1 VSFVRRTWAALA
13 LALTVFVVVPAT
25 ASAAPGDL
33 FFSEYVEGSSNNKAL
48 EIYNPGP
55 NAVDLAAPSQAYG
68 ILMYFNGATTAG
80 LTINLQGTIPAGG
93 TFVVAQ
99 SGADPA
105 ILAKAQ
111 QTSSAGWFNGDDAV
125 ALFKGS
131 ANANVDVIGQIGFRP
146 VPEWGTELTSTLDNT
161 LRRKKTITVG
171 DTNGSDVFNPAV
183 EWDGFAT
190 NTFDGLGTH
199 TVGPGEPI
207 AMTCGGTLTAL
218 EGMGGARTV
227 TATDADSTVTSL
239 SLASVSPV
247 PAAGS
252 IARTSFT
259 PAAADGGTASATITV
274 DPATPAG
281 SYTVTLDAA
290 NDDATPQ
297 TASCSFTVNVA
308 VVKTIGEVQG
318 SVGDLVN
325 PLTHVTPFNN
335 QTVFVR
341 GVVTQKSLARSNT
354 GANQRGIFLQN
365 TAEQA
370 DADPNSSDGIFVF
383 MGGFSDLLR
392 NDGVPGNY
400 VPQVGDEIVI
410 SGRANE
416 FFNLTQL
423 SSARLERFVSS
434 MNVIEPFAAA
444 PPDDLTAANRYWE
457 RHEDMFGQVQQNSI
471 VLDGLDVFDG
481 TIDVELWTAPPT
493 SAIAQ
498 RANPYERR
506 AFRDPHP
513 LDNVPNTLFDDGNG
527 YRVLLGGNG
536 IKAAANDNLA
546 RLAPSRTFQT
556 IANAPAGAVN
566 FNFNKYR
573 LEVTTQPDLLDGV
586 DPAANEPPR
595 AAEPGEEYAISNY
608 NVENLYD
615 FRDDP
620 FDGCDFVGNGGCPGV
635 SPPFNYV
642 PESEADYQE
651 HLENLAAQIAGPMHA
666 PDLLLVQEA
675 EDQDICTVA
684 NGALTCGATDNRD
697 GEPDTLQELGLEI
710 QAAGGPF
717 YRAAYDRN
725 GADDR
730 GIVAAFLY
738 RPDRVQLLPAAA
750 DDPVLGSS
758 PGVEYRSAALAYNAD
773 VQNPKALNAVLPA
786 DVDRSTGV
794 DGGNVFTRAPQ
805 VGHFRVW
812 RTAVGE
818 SVFEDVWAIS
828 NHFSSTPDARVGQR
842 TEQAAYNA
850 AICAALAATEPGL
863 RADIGGD
870 LNTFPRP
877 DDPLAPTGSSDQLGA
892 LYEAGLLSAF
902 DRLVSEVPASAYGYV
917 FLGQAQTLDHQFY
930 SAVLEDELVQVRS
943 SHINS
948 DWPAEFPGDGAR
960 GASDH
965 DPLISRLALATTLDR
980 LTALLDYYADSGD
993 VTAGATYRQ
1002 LRHHLEQ
1009 AAAEPDSFDDQ
1020 IEAFANQVLAKSPK
1034 DVAAV
1039 AADALVGEANRL
1051 IDG

>member
-1 VSFVRRTWAALA
+1 VSSVRRTWAALA
-13 LALTVFVVVPAT
+13 LALAAVIIAPAT
-25 ASAAPGDL
+25 AAAAPGDL
-33 FFSEYVEGSSNNKAL
+33 FFSEYVEGTSNNKAL

-55 NAVDLAAPSQAYG
+55 NAIDLAAPTQAYG
-68 ILMYFNGATTAG
+68 VQMYFNGATMPG

-99 SGADPA
+99 SNADPA

-111 QTSSAGWFNGDDAV
+111 QTNSAGWFNGDDAV

-131 ANANVDVIGQIGFRP
+131 TNANVDVIGQIGVDP
-146 VPEWGTELTSTLDNT
+146 GTEWGTDLTSTADNT
-161 LRRKKTITVG
+161 LRRKTSISAG
-171 DTNGSDVFNPAV
+171 DTNGTDAFDPAL

-190 NTFDGLGTH
+190 NTFDGLGAH
-199 TVGPGEPI
+199 SVGPDEPI
-207 AMTCGGTLTAL
+207 VMTCGGTLTAL
-218 EGMGGARTV
+218 EGVGAGRTV
-227 TATDADSTVTSL
+227 TATDADSTVTSIAL
-239 SLASVSPV
+239 TSVSPT

-274 DPATPAG
+274 DPATPVG

-297 TASCSFTVNVA
+297 SASCSFTVNVA
-308 VVKTIGEVQG
+308 DVKTIGEVQG
-318 SVGDLVN
+318 SVNDLVN

-335 QTVFVR
+335 QIVFVR

-354 GANQRGIFLQN
+354 GANQRGIFIQN
-365 TAEQA
+365 TPAQA
-370 DADPNSSDGIFVF
+370 DADANSSDGLFIF
-383 MGGFSDLLR
+383 MGAFGDLLR

-434 MNVIEPFAAA
+434 MNVIEPFTAA
-444 PPDDLTAANRYWE
+444 PPDDLAAANRYWE
-457 RHEDMFGQVQQNSI
+457 RREDMVGQVDQDSI

-493 SAIAQ
+493 SEIAQ
-498 RANPYERR
+498 RTNPYERR

-513 LDNVPNTLFDDGNG
+513 LDNVPGVLFDDGNG

-536 IKAAANDNLA
+536 VKAAANNNLA
-546 RLAPSRTFQT
+546 RLAPAHTFQT
-556 IANAPAGAVN
+556 IANAPVGAVN
-566 FNFNKYR
+566 FSFNKYR
-573 LEVTTQPDLLDGV
+573 LEVTTQPELVDGV
-586 DPAANEPPR
+586 DPAANEPPV
-595 AAEPGEEYAISNY
+595 AAAPGEEYAISNY

-620 FDGCDFVGNGGCPGV
+620 FDGCDFVGNSGCPGV

-651 HLENLAAQIAGPMHA
+651 HLQNLAAQIAGPMHG

-675 EDQDICTVA
+675 EDQDICAVA
-684 NGALTCGATDNRD
+684 GGALTCGTTNNRD
-697 GEPDTLQELGLEI
+697 GQPDTLQELGLAI

-738 RPDRVQLLPAAA
+738 RPDGVELLPASA

-758 PGVEYRSAALAYNAD
+758 PEVEYRSAALSYNTD

-794 DGGNVFTRAPQ
+794 DGGNVFTRAPE

-818 SVFEDVWAIS
+818 SVFQDIWAVS

-842 TEQAAYNA
+842 TEQAGYNA
-850 AICAALAATEPGL
+850 ALYRALATAEPDL
-863 RADIGGD
+863 RADLGGD

-877 DDPLAPTGSSDQLGA
+877 DDPLAPAGSSDQLGA
-892 LYEAGLLSAF
+892 LYDAGLLAAF
-902 DRLVSEVPASAYGYV
+902 DRLVGEVPASAYGYV

-930 SAVLEDELVQVRS
+930 SPTLEDELVQVRS
-943 SHINS
+943 SHINA

-965 DPLISRLALATTLDR
+965 DPLISRIALATTLER
-980 LTALLDYYADSGD
+980 LTALLDYYAATGD
-993 VTAGATYRQ
+993 VEAGNTYRQ
-1002 LRHHLEQ
+1002 LRQHLEQ
-1009 AAAEPDSFDDQ
+1009 AAEEPDSLEDQ
-1020 IEAFANQVLAKSPK
+1020 LQAFVNQVRAKSPK
-1034 DVAAV
+1034 QVTPEAA
-1039 AADALVGEANRL
+1039 AALVSEAGRL
-1051 IDG
+1051 LES

>member
-1 VSFVRRTWAALA
+1 MSFVRRIWAALA
-13 LALTVFVVVPAT
+13 LALAVFVVVPAT
-25 ASAAPGDL
+25 ASAAAGDL
-33 FFSEYVEGSSNNKAL
+33 FISEYIEGTSNNKAV
-48 EIYNPGP
+48 EIYNPGDA
-55 NAVDLAAPSQAYG
+55 AVNLTAQLYG
-68 ILMYFNGATTAG
+68 IQMYFNGNATPT
-80 LTINLQGTIPAGG
+80 LTINLQGTIPAHG

-99 SGADPA
+99 ASANA
-105 ILAKAQ
+105 TILAKAQ
-111 QTSSAGWFNGDDAV
+111 QTSSAGWFNGNDVV
-125 ALFKGS
+125 ALRKG
-131 ANANVDVIGQIGFRP
+131 NDNVDVIGRIAESITT
-146 VPEWGTELTSTLDNT
+146 EWGTGLTSTADNT
-161 LRRKKTITVG
+161 LRRKSTITTG
-171 DTNGSDVFNPAV
+171 DTNGSDAFDPAA

-190 NTFDGLGTH
+190 DTFDGLGTH
-199 TVGPGEPI
+199 TVGDVDQPI
-207 AMTCGGTLTAL
+207 VMGCGGTLTVL
-218 EGMGGARTV
+218 EGVGASRTV
-227 TATDADSTVTSL
+227 TATDPDGTVVD
-239 SLASVSPV
+239 LALTSVSPP

-252 IARTSFT
+252 FTRTSFT
-259 PAAADGGTASATITV
+259 PSSGDGGTASATITV
-274 DPATPAG
+274 DPATPSG
-281 SYTVTLDAA
+281 SYTVTVQASNTDG
-290 NDDATPQ
+290 Q
-297 TASCSFTVNVA
+297 TGSCSFTVNITD
-308 VVKTIGEVQG
+308 VKTIGEVQG
-318 SVGDLVN
+318 SVDDVVN

-335 QTVFVR
+335 QIVFVR
-341 GVVTQKSLARSNT
+341 GVVTQKSLARSSA

-365 TAEQA
+365 TAAQG

-434 MNVIEPFAAA
+434 MNVIEPFVAA
-444 PPDDLTAANRYWE
+444 PPDDLAAANRYWE
-457 RHEDMFGQVQQNSI
+457 RHEDMYAQVQQNSL

-498 RANPYERR
+498 RANPYARR

-513 LDNVPNTLFDDGNG
+513 LDNLPNTLFDDGNG

-536 IKAAANDNLA
+536 IKAAANNNLA
-546 RLAPSRTFQT
+546 RLAPSHTFQT

-573 LEVTTQPDLLDGV
+573 LEVTTQPELVDGV
-586 DPAANEPPR
+586 DPAANEPPV
-595 AAEPGEEYAISNY
+595 AAVPGEEYAISNY

-620 FDGCDFVGNGGCPGV
+620 FDGCDFVGNSGCPGV

-651 HLENLAAQIAGPMHA
+651 HLQNLAAQIAGPMHA

-675 EDQDICTVA
+675 EDQDICTA
-684 NGALTCGATDNRD
+684 AGGALVCGTADNRD
-697 GEPDTLQELGLEI
+697 GEPDTLQELGLAI
-710 QAAGGPF
+710 KAAGGPS

-738 RPDRVQLLPAAA
+738 RPDRVQLLPASA

-758 PGVEYRSAALAYNAD
+758 PEVEYRSDALAYNTD
-773 VQNPKALNAVLPA
+773 VQNPKALNSVLPA

-794 DGGNVFTRAPQ
+794 DGSNVFTRAPQ
-805 VGHFRVW
+805 VGHFRIW
-812 RTAVGE
+812 RTAVGA
-818 SVFEDVWAIS
+818 SVFQDVWAIS

-850 AICAALAATEPGL
+850 AIYAALADAEPDL

-877 DDPLAPTGSSDQLGA
+877 DDPLAPAGSSDQLGG
-892 LYEAGLLSAF
+892 LYEAGLSSAF
-902 DRLVSEVPASAYGYV
+902 DTLVSEVPASAYGYV
-917 FLGQAQTLDHQFY
+917 FLGQAQTLDQQFY
-930 SAVLEDELVQVRS
+930 SAALEDELVQVRS
-943 SHINS
+943 SHINA

-965 DPLISRLALATTLDR
+965 DPLISRVALATTLER
-980 LTALLDYYADSGD
+980 LTALLDYYATTGD
-993 VTAGATYRQ
+993 VDPGATYRQ

-1009 AAAEPDSFDDQ
+1009 AAEEPDSFEDQ
-1020 IEAFANQVLAKSPK
+1020 LEAFANQVRGKSPK
-1034 DVAAV
+1034 SVTPAA
-1039 AADALVGEANRL
+1039 AAALTAEAARL
-1051 IDG
+1051 LED